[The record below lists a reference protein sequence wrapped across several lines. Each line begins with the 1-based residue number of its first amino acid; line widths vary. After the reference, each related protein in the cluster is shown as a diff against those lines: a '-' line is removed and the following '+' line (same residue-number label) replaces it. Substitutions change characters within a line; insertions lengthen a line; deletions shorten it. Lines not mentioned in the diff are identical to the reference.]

1 MQMAQRRQ
9 RQAVLLLPPLRA
21 AVALA
26 GAPELA
32 ADLDETPDG
41 AAALLERLYGLP
53 EAERRKL
60 LLTAGAAAYAIAEF
74 IKTLLTSGWAAAALP
89 LFGVLLA
96 LLTLKYTL
104 EESLRD

>member
-1 MQMAQRRQ
+1 MRVCVKNA
-9 RQAVLLLPPLRA
+9 
-21 AVALA
+21 
-26 GAPELA
+26 
-32 ADLDETPDG
+32 
-41 AAALLERLYGLP
+41 
-53 EAERRKL
+53 
-60 LLTAGAAAYAIAEF
+60 AAAYAIAEF